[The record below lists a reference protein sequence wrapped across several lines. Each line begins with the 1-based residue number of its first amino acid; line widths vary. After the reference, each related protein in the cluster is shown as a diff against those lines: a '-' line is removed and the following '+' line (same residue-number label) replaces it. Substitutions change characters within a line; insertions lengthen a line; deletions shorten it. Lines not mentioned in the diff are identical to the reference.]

1 MKRSLT
7 TVLGLILTALV
18 PALASAASVG
28 VAARGNSTILNSGIG
43 AEVTLSPWER
53 VDFRLGLGNYSDSTY
68 SSSEGGINYSLAS
81 KLKASSLLL
90 DWYPFAGT
98 FRLSAGLVKTD
109 FTITGTA
116 TGSTTVGTTTT
127 TATVNSE
134 VKWPSSGTYFGLGWG
149 DAPARG
155 TGFVWAIDAGV
166 IMMGSPSA
174 RITLTGAPP
183 PPAGPTTADIAQE
196 ERELT
201 DALSPFKA
209 LPLFGLSLGW
219 RF

>member
-1 MKRSLT
+1 MKKSLI
-7 TVLGLILTALV
+7 VLGLILTAIV

-68 SSSEGGINYSLAS
+68 TSSEGGINYSLLS

-116 TGSTTVGTTTT
+116 SGPVTVGPTTT
-127 TATVNSE
+127 TATVSSE

-174 RITLTGAPP
+174 RITLANV
-183 PPAGPTTADIAQE
+183 AGTTPSAADIAQE

>member
-1 MKRSLT
+1 M
-7 TVLGLILTALV
+7 
-18 PALASAASVG
+18 
-28 VAARGNSTILNSGIG
+28 
-43 AEVTLSPWER
+43 
-53 VDFRLGLGNYSDSTY
+53 
-68 SSSEGGINYSLAS
+68 
-81 KLKASSLLL
+81 
-90 DWYPFAGT
+90 
-98 FRLSAGLVKTD
+98 KTD

-116 TGSTTVGTTTT
+116 SGPVTVGPTTT
-127 TATVNSE
+127 TATVSSE

-174 RITLTGAPP
+174 RITLANVAGVAPS
-183 PPAGPTTADIAQE
+183 AADIAQE
-196 ERELT
+196 EQELT

>member
-1 MKRSLT
+1 MKKSLI
-7 TVLGLILTALV
+7 VLGLILTAIV

-68 SSSEGGINYSLAS
+68 TSSEGGINYSLAS

-116 TGSTTVGTTTT
+116 SGPVTVGPTTT
-127 TATVNSE
+127 TATVSSE

-174 RITLTGAPP
+174 RITLANV
-183 PPAGPTTADIAQE
+183 AGTTPSAADIAQE